1 MPVTIGLIAAG
12 TQALAGA
19 GQAAFSGRKKR
30 ERELDAFAKQSPLYK
45 GSKSVDDY
53 YQEAMN
59 RYKEN
64 PYQSLQYQVGQK
76 NIQRAMATGLS
87 GLQSR
92 GSAIG
97 GIGRLFGAQTDAMA
111 NLGAQTEAQRN
122 ARFGQLGGATQM
134 KTGEDYKKF
143 DINQMTPYNR
153 MLQLKQYKSQAA
165 NDRYNAGVQMVGSAL
180 GNAASIGVMSAQKPN
195 GGGGGKGG
203 SGLSSANTNGIN
215 LNPYNSLATSPFE
228 FGTNY
233 IDYNTQSANPSAYG
247 TNYMDFNKYK
257 NRSYQTSPIS
267 FASLNIG
274 APKTYKGY

>member
-1 MPVTIGLIAAG
+1 MLPLL
-12 TQALAGA
+12 ALTL
-19 GQAAFSGRKKR
+19 GQAALGAVQAATSGRSAR
-30 ERELDAFAKQSPLYK
+30 ERELESYAKRSPLYK

-76 NIQRAMATGLS
+76 NIQRAMTTGLS

-97 GIGRLFGAQTDAMA
+97 GIGRLFGAQTDALG
-111 NLGAQTEAQRN
+111 NLGAQVEGQRN
-122 ARFGQLGGATQM
+122 QRFGQLGGATQM
-134 KTGEDYKKF
+134 KTGEEYKKF

-153 MLQLKQYKSQAA
+153 MLQLKQYKADAA
-165 NDRYNAGVQMVGSAL
+165 NQRFNAGMQMIGSAAS
-180 GNAASIGVMSAQKPN
+180 NAAMGSMYGGFDKVAKVAPTAVKGV
-195 GGGGGKGG
+195 
-203 SGLSSANTNGIN
+203 N

-257 NRSYQTSPIS
+257 NTL
-267 FASLNIG
+267 A

>member
-12 TQALAGA
+12 TQALVGA

-122 ARFGQLGGATQM
+122 ARFGQLGSATQM
-134 KTGEDYKKF
+134 KTGEEYKKF

-153 MLQLKQYKSQAA
+153 MLQLKQYKAQAA

-180 GNAASIGVMSAQKPN
+180 GNAANVGMMSAS
-195 GGGGGKGG
+195 GGKGLGGKTGASTG
-203 SGLSSANTNGIN
+203 SMN